1 MPSGNAGGRSGEPNH
16 VMRTVFAAVAL
27 LALAACT
34 STPPSTPTT
43 EQAPSPTP
51 TDSAGVSCEDAPV
64 DVVGAAL
71 GLRLNHPRQTITDN
85 VVRCTYD
92 GGTTEV
98 RFETGAN
105 PASFAEGRAEHG
117 QVTDLPDFHDEAY
130 RATAVMGEVVRT
142 VVAARA
148 GTVEIAVTSG
158 ATAEQARRLVDD
170 LFATL

>member
-1 MPSGNAGGRSGEPNH
+1 
-16 VMRTVFAAVAL
+16 MRTAVAAVAL

-43 EQAPSPTP
+43 EPPPAPTA
-51 TDSAGVSCEDAPV
+51 TDSAGVNCEDAPA

-71 GLRLNHPRQTITDN
+71 RLRLNHPRQTIADN

-98 RFETGAN
+98 RFETGADA
-105 PASFAEGRAEHG
+105 ASFAEGRAEHG
-117 QVTDLPDFHDEAY
+117 QVTDLPGFHDEAY
-130 RATAVMGEVVRT
+130 RATAVTGEVVRT
-142 VVAARA
+142 VVVARA

-158 ATAEQARRLVDD
+158 ATAEQAQRLVND
-170 LFATL
+170 LFAAL

>member
-1 MPSGNAGGRSGEPNH
+1 MRSGNVGGRSGEPTH

-34 STPPSTPTT
+34 STPPSTPAT
-43 EQAPSPTP
+43 EPAPSPTP
-51 TDSAGVSCEDAPV
+51 TDSAGVNCEDAPE

-71 GLRLNHPRQTITDN
+71 ELRLNHPRQTITDN

-117 QVTDLPDFHDEAY
+117 QVTELPDFHDEAY
-130 RATAVMGEVVRT
+130 RATAVRGEVVQT
-142 VVAARA
+142 AVVARKGA
-148 GTVEIAVTSG
+148 VEIAVTSG
-158 ATAEQARRLVDD
+158 ATAARAQQLIND

>member
-1 MPSGNAGGRSGEPNH
+1 
-16 VMRTVFAAVAL
+16 MRTVFAAVSV

-43 EQAPSPTP
+43 PTTEQPPSPTA
-51 TDSAGVSCEDAPV
+51 TDSAGVSCEDAPE

-71 GLRLNHPRQTITDN
+71 ALRLNHPRQTIADN

-92 GGTTEV
+92 GGTTEI

-105 PASFAEGRAEHG
+105 AASFAEGRADHG

-130 RATAVMGEVVRT
+130 RATAVTGEVVRT
-142 VVAARA
+142 AVVARA
-148 GTVEIAVTSG
+148 GTVEITVTSG
-158 ATAEQARRLVDD
+158 ATADQARQLIND